1 MYDFTNLNV
10 QKIPPKKLQNTE
22 RYVSHPPWLFRT
34 NLSSAWNGLNDDVKG
49 MSCDLY
55 SSRQLT
61 ACSTHICNGVEG
73 LRIHF
78 LRPHTVAA
86 AAAPLV
92 PSGLEMSKVSVD
104 VVVVPRQDGNS

>member
-1 MYDFTNLNV
+1 MSLT
-10 QKIPPKKLQNTE
+10 
-22 RYVSHPPWLFRT
+22 H
-34 NLSSAWNGLNDDVKG
+34 LSTAWNGLNDDVKG

-78 LRPHTVAA
+78 LRPHMVAA
-86 AAAPLV
+86 TAPVV
-92 PSGLEMSKVSVD
+92 PSGLEMSKMSVD
-104 VVVVPRQDGNS
+104 VVVVSRQDGNS